1 MEMSRRQFFRGL
13 TGKDRPAAL
22 DAWVRTNLL
31 PYDFSLTDEQ
41 IELLLGAV
49 RSKLASGKG
58 TDFSSEERQRM
69 AEIAREMIRA
79 WREDYWVA
87 EEKRREGI
95 ELIREFIKAK
105 ATPEILERKGVSWLY
120 NLPNARLA
128 PLNTAELKELVFSQ
142 MSAWCPPAAEPPGSP
157 SR

>member
-13 TGKDRPAAL
+13 TGKDRAAAL
-22 DAWVRTNLL
+22 DAFVRTNLL

-41 IELLLGAV
+41 IEHLLGAV
-49 RSKLASGKG
+49 RSKLAGGKG

-69 AEIAREMIRA
+69 TEIAQQLIRA
-79 WREDYWVA
+79 WREDYWNA

-95 ELIREFIKAK
+95 EFIHEFIRTT
-105 ATPEILERKGVSWLY
+105 ATPEALERKAVSWLY

-128 PLNTAELKELVFSQ
+128 PLNAAELKELVFSQ
-142 MSAWCPPAAEPPGSP
+142 MNAWCGSD
-157 SR
+157 R

>member
-13 TGKDRPAAL
+13 KGKDRPAAL
-22 DAWVRTNLL
+22 DAYVRTNLL

-49 RSKLASGKG
+49 RSKLAAGKG

-69 AEIAREMIRA
+69 AELAREMIRA
-79 WREDYWVA
+79 WREEYWNA
-87 EEKRREGI
+87 EDKRREGT
-95 ELIREFIKAK
+95 EFIREFIRTKTA
-105 ATPEILERKGVSWLY
+105 PEALERRTVSWLY

-128 PLNTAELKELVFSQ
+128 PLNAAELRELVFSQ
-142 MSAWCPPAAEPPGSP
+142 MSAWCTPGPEGLSP
-157 SR
+157 DG